1 MARLVLV
8 GAVAALLVGVFFLG
22 DVSPSRAQ
30 TEALVD
36 YDLDNDGL
44 IEVRTRN
51 QLQAIHYDLNGDGTP
66 ENRGSYRGISANWVT
81 SFPNAMPG
89 AGCPPRDHDND
100 PATDAVASC
109 IGYELIADIDA
120 SGVWNPIGK
129 TGANANWEGFN
140 TRLVG
145 NGFRV
150 YNGPNIRRNFGNTQS
165 RGAFIAII
173 EPQASVEGLGIHGA
187 RVDLE
192 DGHNAA
198 MTVLLRGKI
207 IGSYLQ
213 DGIVGRNSNAAFAVS
228 VQTGATYAGLIAHS
242 YVNGWDTDLSGSVGG
257 NSVGGLVSNFQAQ
270 NGDNQARCVNSYFS
284 GDIDALSTY
293 ISGKDKGL
301 IAHSVGS
308 GTQLENC
315 YGDNSRDNNTQRAW
329 QSASG
334 TENSLYTR
342 SAAQLKAP
350 TGYSGP
356 FEHWDDYDANGNRL
370 GEVGPR
376 TDFWEFGDETQYPT
390 LKAWGHDRTLPP
402 DRSLSGAATVNL
414 CTRNLAVA
422 NEIIRHLKDNVRRTG
437 VATTPAAVMALSPCQ
452 SSTDTQEVSITNLTD
467 LVVTSAAHPFNLRPD
482 RTFPESPKLTTLD
495 RNDFAYLTNAAHF
508 DLSGNALESLPPRLF
523 HGIPLRWLDLS
534 QNELTSLP
542 PDLFEG
548 VAAVTETTGNS
559 LQLAGNSLTD
569 TGLSGRV
576 FDPLSHLNGLDLS
589 DNALT
594 RINIRWFERLNNL
607 GRVGSEFTPG
617 LGLHLAG
624 NTVTE
629 HHYTAKILTGIR
641 DDIVQYTGSTADA
654 TLRQAILTAMQ
665 AANSSIAN
673 VDIGATTTSFYAT
686 TLAGSAAATADRGYQ
701 PGTVT
706 SCAGT
711 TGPDRYDYVGG
722 VTPDCYLQAH
732 WSPPH
737 KSADTAASAPGISTS
752 GSRGTVRA
760 DWTHTASASFVSYQ
774 LRSRPTASDAWT
786 PWLIAPITLASGA
799 KSVTAAAPESGVGY
813 TVQLRVITTT
823 GPPSAPIDGTATTTP
838 ANWLS
843 GFTAVTSTSAAGFIT
858 LNWTAVRLSDLPSGH
873 SVAEYFY
880 RYKLSSATVYG
891 AWRSAG
897 AGTRHTIAG
906 TELTAGATYNV
917 QLVGGIDDT
926 DADAGADYFT
936 NRAAATAAAY
946 TVPSSLSASSGT
958 DPGTISLTWMRQM
971 AFTHA
976 QTRFQVRRKPRGA
989 AWAGAEWIDVPDS
1002 TGTGGDSD
1010 TDTHNETGY
1019 MLTGLR
1025 GGVEYDIQVRLLPND
1040 TDGPLSPAGTTG
1052 TATAVPAPTTFTA
1065 TSGAAGALTLA
1076 WATQTAT
1083 SDGQAGYEM
1092 RYRYT
1097 GGAWTQ
1103 WADIAG
1109 STHSDTGHTL
1119 TGLLNNRSVEV
1130 ALRFRWNNAVR
1141 TSAAVAATGTTG
1153 AVAAPTV
1160 TATAAHGAVTLS
1172 WLQQTA
1178 TTNTEAKYQLRYKK
1192 AAESYPAT
1200 GSLGW
1205 ADIPNSSHSTNSH
1218 TVTDLDAGSYNFE
1231 VRFFWSEAIGAG
1243 AAGMATQSKTGIA
1256 APTGLN
1262 ATAATGPGRIS
1273 LAWTIQSA
1281 VTVSGTHYE
1290 FRHRVSGTSWPESG
1304 GWADI
1309 PGSGSG
1315 TTGYT
1320 FSSRNNSTIEVELR
1334 LVGVGPGAAASASVT
1349 TNAVARPTSLT
1360 ATAGAASIAL
1370 SWPAQSAT
1378 TGSSAK
1384 YQVRYKKSTESWPT
1398 TGSLGWADIPSSS
1411 HSSTS
1416 HTLTGLEAVS
1426 YNVEVRFLW
1435 SPAVGT
1441 SAARS
1446 ATATPTAFPTLT
1458 SVTAETGDLPYGID
1472 VSWDAQS
1479 VVTTGGFQ
1487 VRRTNWAKSGWGAWT
1502 DVPDGNDADMHTYDE
1517 TEFTINAE
1525 RTNWSTDV
1533 EVRYVIGTNVGPATR
1548 VSNVIS
1554 GFLPKG
1560 YTARPGSTPGSII
1573 VSWTRQDCGAT
1584 AGHFIRSHRAVG
1596 DPWPTGSGR
1605 WSGAIP
1611 PIPPNMGNHNATGYT
1626 LTGLTPGREYEMRV
1640 TGNVCDGWYFEHAQ
1654 PTAKARAA
1662 PVPAPQNLM
1671 ASTTSSEPAAVA
1683 LSWDVQTDA
1692 QGAQARYQVRH
1703 KKTADSWPATGE
1715 FGWADI
1721 PSSTHAT
1728 TSHTVRA
1735 LDPVSYDF
1743 EVRFVWDNTF
1753 GWSAATSVTATPAA
1767 GIAAPANL
1775 AATPSAV
1782 PGSVDLT
1789 WDQQTARTTATTKF
1803 QVRYKATDET
1813 AWGTWA
1819 DIPDSTDSGTDT
1831 HDETGYTVTGL
1842 GSPRRFYDFE
1852 VRLEVGDNPGSFA
1865 RLNRIRAGYQ
1875 PRGLTARTG
1884 TAPGTIDVSWDLQ
1897 TANQAAAAQFATR
1910 NKFAPQNWPAG
1921 GSGWINIGDQADA
1934 DSDSHNE
1941 VGYQYTGLMPGVLY
1955 DIVVSFTPDGTN
1967 YTHIPSLQVVQ
1978 ARAGIV
1984 PAPTNFRATTATSPP
1999 GAIVLSWDQ
2008 QTASSNAA
2016 SKHQYRVKRTSES
2029 WPTTGDE
2036 GWTDIGDG
2044 SDTNSHTYD
2053 ESSVTVPGLAGA
2065 EHDVQLRFFWT
2076 TALGAS
2082 AEVRAMATAST
2093 GPTPTGFT
2101 ATTSQNIGE
2110 VDLSW
2115 DLQTAQQGSNAKFQV
2130 RAKPS
2135 DENTWPAAWT
2145 DVPDSTGTGG
2155 DSDTDAHNETGYT
2168 VTGLDARRPY
2178 DFQMRLA
2185 VGNFGGPIVEV
2196 TNKRAGYYPREL
2208 TATTGTTPGTIDLS
2222 WMQQSVYQASTTTF
2236 LVRFKPSDEPWP
2248 ANQDDIYHAVNNP
2261 YGWRVITD
2269 SDDADLFQHDEDSYQ
2284 LINLR
2289 SGVQY
2294 DVNVSFTANATV
2306 FTHRPSLKLLKVRAG
2321 AVPVP
2326 ANLTATAEAVSIAL
2340 SWDAQTATNNSQAKY
2355 QVRYKKRND
2364 NWPTSTGLGWADIS
2378 GSNHA
2383 TDSHHILGLDAGD
2396 AYDVEL
2402 RFHYNDVV
2410 GASAATA
2417 TVSATPTAIAA
2428 LTGFT
2433 AGPGNIEGLIDP
2445 RWDQQT
2451 QSTSP
2456 ETVIQIRARQL
2467 DPTGSWIA
2475 WFTIP
2480 DSTGPSGDAGTH
2492 RYDETTSA
2500 WISGYQ
2506 QYRPVEVQIRL
2517 KVGTAEGPVS
2527 TVARAHAGYW
2537 PRNLSATAGTV
2548 PGTIQVTWDEQ
2559 TSYTGTN
2566 NRFRIR
2572 HKASS
2577 SSTWGSWTEVP
2588 DNSGGTTDTGTH
2600 RYDETQY
2607 TITGL
2612 TAGTDYDIGM
2622 GFWATSFRGFGSDNW
2637 HPTVTNIDAA
2647 IVLPPVNFNAATST
2661 GAAGAVDLSW
2671 DAQTASML
2679 AASKFQYRYKIASA
2693 TWGSQTWNDVD
2704 DGGTSVGDS
2713 DASHYNETGVT
2724 VTGLTAGTS
2733 YSFQLRFLWNATHGN
2748 STSVAATATASA
2760 VPTPDNFSA
2769 TAGTDPGSI
2778 DLAWDVVI
2786 GVTKYQYRYR
2796 TGAAAFG
2803 SWTDVPDSNGDS
2815 DQSDETSLTITMG
2828 LTAGT
2833 SYDFE
2838 FKAVASG
2845 NRESPVAT
2853 ATATAQTQ
2861 SPPTSFSASTGTN
2874 PGEIALTWGTPA
2886 GGTPTGFE
2894 YRYKRANQAAYPATW
2909 EDVPDNPGAG
2919 DPDTDRNDERAY
2931 TITSLWAGV
2940 SYNVQIRTESAIGPS
2955 EPGASTTATATAQV
2969 VAAPTGFSASTAE
2982 APGAIDLAWTAI
2994 STGLPDSDVV
3004 VNYQYRYK
3012 LNSATSFPTTG
3023 AGSWTNMP
3031 TANTTS
3037 FRVAGLNT
3045 YEAYDVDIRAA
3056 INDNDEGTATT
3067 AEYYS
3072 AAASDTNK
3080 LSGLAA
3086 PDNLR
3091 AAGGTAPGQVTLNWN
3106 AQTTFGT
3113 GFTAAKYQ
3121 YRTRIASPTATW
3133 PSGGGWTDVP
3143 SSTRTTATYTIPNL
3157 MNGQLHDIEL
3167 RFVPSGMLTGGP
3179 SSVQGTP
3186 TIVAVPT
3193 GFTAS
3198 TATATAGAIS
3208 LTWTAQV
3215 DGTSSEAK
3223 YQYRRKLTST
3233 GGPTVGWP
3241 ATAPYGWTDIGDGS
3255 DADSNAYN
3263 ENSLTFTGLN
3273 AGTSYHV
3280 QLRFHWSD
3288 AIGASAAAATQ
3299 TASASNVPIPGTFA
3313 ASSGSAPGSINLTW
3327 AAVTDASYQYRYKL
3341 ATTANYPTSGA
3352 GSWAS
3357 AGSGTSYTIMGLT
3370 NAESYHVQL
3379 RAVVS
3384 GSSSQ
3389 PTPTRTAQAQSQPG
3403 PRNFAAAQ
3411 GTNAGELALS
3421 WLAPMQGSPTRY
3433 DYRYKRATQATSAYS
3448 NWASAGTGTSFTVTS
3463 LWAGVSYDVQLIAVT
3478 AVGNSLPVTATQTAQ
3493 ELAAPGSLAGTI
3505 GDNPGEI
3512 DITWNAITSGLPT
3525 GDTVVQYQ
3533 YRTKLPSA
3541 SWPTTAPLGWVNIPA
3556 ASTTSH
3562 TITGLTSGTQYDVQL
3577 RAAVADGTEGTAT
3590 TAEYHSDPATAASS
3604 IYSGLAR
3611 PANLRA
3617 TASTTVPGSI
3627 VLQWNQQS
3635 AFTAGTEKYEFRRKL
3650 TDASWPAG
3658 GGWADV
3664 PSSTHSTT
3672 GHTLTDLTN
3681 GEDYN
3686 IEVRFYHSSTLG
3698 SSAATAVV
3706 GTASSI
3712 AVPTGFTATRSTTT
3726 AGAIDLRWNAQTAV
3740 TVSTAL
3746 FQVRTRPTTQGA
3758 SWSTWAPVPDDT
3770 SADDPDTDQH
3780 DETRHTLTG
3789 LTADQQYNIELRLF
3803 MSTAIGASNAATA
3816 SATASSVPVPTGLD
3830 ATTGS
3835 GAGEIDVTWTAVI
3848 GATSYQYRYKLE
3860 SVTAYPT
3867 TGTGSWATTTAATSQ
3882 TIGNLSGG
3890 EWYNVQVR
3898 ALVTGIGES
3907 QPTTAV
3913 RAQAQTTPGPATL
3926 TFSHGPNPGDIKID
3940 WTAPAMNA
3948 PVEHYEY
3955 RYKLETAS
3963 TYPSTGTGSW
3973 AEVLDSGDLGTL
3985 QSDETTYTISG
3996 LQAGVSYHVQFRVY
4010 ASSAIGYSLPQRGTQ
4025 TARPVPP
4032 PTSFMASGGGDP
4044 GEVDLQWTA
4053 PTGVTIL
4060 RYELRHRQGAPGAWT
4075 GAWSSW
4081 TSAGTATTYTY
4092 TTLLAGMPRTFE
4104 VRAVMQTVGASAP
4117 VSTTGTPTPVPT
4129 PASFTATTGV
4139 FPGEIDISWMAVTGA
4154 TSYEYRYTLSSNVTW
4169 PDDATW
4175 QSVAATVTSTTITL
4189 LDEGAAYTVEVR
4201 AAITNVGKSTMVAR
4215 GTASA
4220 RGATFMDQRPNV
4232 PAIHAAYAVDAAA
4245 IPGRIAIDLPGGTD
4259 PFIYRHRTVNPGQW
4273 SRWFKVTP
4281 QASQNQFLIPDLTPG
4296 VEYEIQVRAYTGMT
4310 TGFTTALTAE
4320 AQAAPLLAAE
4330 DFTAGESSGVILLQW
4345 SSPALYT
4352 PDYYE
4357 YRTKPTGTQTWSEWV
4372 RVDHEGDRGSTQR
4385 RWVTGLESGI
4395 SHDFELRMQTGAGPS
4410 PIAKSSGSARLRI
4423 AEVHSIR
4430 PTVREVSV
4438 RVGDT
4443 IALTVDIYD
4452 GQEVLDN
4459 SIPGKPG
4466 SKLVFR
4472 WEDKLA
4478 DGSAG
4483 SAGGTFATPNNG
4495 RRVTYTAPSSPGR
4508 YIVTAEAQPDGVCTS
4523 HHEGA
4528 AEITDAEREQC
4539 TATFTIRVSGIPAV
4553 PVPRPDPV
4561 DPTGAIPTSMTDDKG
4576 GTYTVF
4582 TPTKGGTFTGD
4593 DITVTAPAGAIPD
4606 RTVVGIGA
4614 TTSDIPTPAP
4624 IPGATM
4630 SLAGSY
4636 YDINAI
4642 ADNGEPPI
4650 PSYTLNEPATACL
4663 PFPQEFRADLSNVVV
4678 VQRKST
4684 GDLSILSTKIRSLSG
4699 DLTVCGTLTQLPAT
4713 VAVARLGLVPAPT
4726 QTTPTTPA
4734 DTPDTGA
4741 TAPSTV
4747 ALLLTLLTGLV
4758 VLTGISRIRRI
4769 IL

>member
-1 MARLVLV
+1 MTSPCPPPVFRRLVLIC
-8 GAVAALLVGVFFLG
+8 AAAALLVGVFFLG
-22 DVSPSRAQ
+22 DVAPSRAQ

-150 YNGPNIRRNFGNTQS
+150 YNGPNIRRNFGHTQS

-192 DGHNAA
+192 DGRNAA

-257 NSVGGLVSNFQAQ
+257 NTVGGLVSNFQAQ

-293 ISGKDKGL
+293 INGKDKGL

-334 TENSLYTR
+334 TENALYTR

-356 FEHWDDYDANGNRL
+356 FEHWDDYDANGTRL

-437 VATTPAAVMALSPCQ
+437 VATTPAAVLALSPCQ

-495 RNDFAYLTNAAHF
+495 HNDFAYLPNAAHF

-523 HGIPLRWLDLS
+523 HGVPLRWLDLS

-542 PDLFEG
+542 PDLFAG

-559 LQLAGNSLTD
+559 LQLAGNNLTD

-673 VDIGATTTSFYAT
+673 VDIGATTTSFYAN

-926 DADAGADYFT
+926 DADATADYFT

-1002 TGTGGDSD
+1002 TGDGGDSD

-1025 GGVEYDIQVRLLPND
+1025 GGVEYDIQVRLVSND

-1076 WATQTAT
+1076 WAVQTAT

-1153 AVAAPTV
+1153 AVAAPAI
-1160 TATAAHGAVTLS
+1160 TATAAAGAVTLS

-1178 TTNTEAKYQLRYKK
+1178 TTNTDAKYQLRYKK
-1192 AAESYPAT
+1192 AAESYPTT

-1243 AAGMATQSKTGIA
+1243 AAGTATQSKTGIA
-1256 APTGLN
+1256 APAGLN
-1262 ATAATGPGRIS
+1262 ATASSTVPGLIT
-1273 LAWTIQSA
+1273 LAWTLQST
-1281 VTVSGTHYE
+1281 VTGSGTHYE

-1304 GWADI
+1304 GWSDVL
-1309 PGSGSG
+1309 GSGPG
-1315 TTGYT
+1315 TIGFT

-1334 LVGVGPGAAASASVT
+1334 LFSAGPGAAASASVT
-1349 TNAVARPTSLT
+1349 TLAVATPGTLT

-1370 SWPAQSAT
+1370 SWPAQTAT
-1378 TGSSAK
+1378 TNSSAR
-1384 YQVRYKKSTESWPT
+1384 YQVRYKKASESWPT
-1398 TGSLGWADIPSSS
+1398 TGSLGWAEISGST
-1411 HSSTS
+1411 HASTS
-1416 HTLTGLEAVS
+1416 HTLTGLDTVS
-1426 YNVEVRFLW
+1426 YNVEVRFLY
-1435 SPAVGT
+1435 SPAIGT
-1441 SAARS
+1441 SAATT

-1479 VVTTGGFQ
+1479 VVTAGGFQ
-1487 VRRTNWAKSGWGAWT
+1487 VRRTNWPKTGWGAWT
-1502 DVPDGNDADMHTYDE
+1502 DVPDSNDADMHTYDE

-1560 YTARPGSTPGSII
+1560 YTARPGSTPGSIV
-1573 VSWTRQDCGAT
+1573 VSWDVQTCGAT

-1596 DPWPTGSGR
+1596 DPWPTGNAR

-1611 PIPPNMGNHNATGYT
+1611 AIAPHMGTWNATGYT
-1626 LTGLTPGREYEMRV
+1626 LTGLTPGREYEMRI

-1671 ASTTSSEPAAVA
+1671 ASTTSGGDAAIA

-1753 GWSAATSVTATPAA
+1753 GWSAGTSVTATPAA

-1941 VGYQYTGLMPGVLY
+1941 VGYQYTGLQPGVLY

-1967 YTHIPSLQVVQ
+1967 YTHIPSLEVVR

-1984 PAPTNFRATTATSPP
+1984 PAPTNFRATTSSTVA
-1999 GAIVLSWDQ
+1999 GAIDLTWDQ
-2008 QTASSNAA
+2008 QSASTNAA
-2016 SKHQYRVKRTSES
+2016 SKHQYRTKLTSES

-2044 SDTNSHTYD
+2044 ADTNSHTYD
-2053 ESSVTVPGLAGA
+2053 ESSATVPAANGA
-2065 EHDVQLRFFWT
+2065 ENDVQLRFFWT

-2093 GPTPTGFT
+2093 VPAPTGLRATADYNAVQLNWDAQSGTTNSEAKYQVRFKKSADSYPAASPFGWADIPSSTHATNTYTVTGLEGGSAYDFELRFHWSDASGASASSGSVSATPLAVPTAADTT
-2101 ATTSQNIGE
+2101 ATTS
-2110 VDLSW
+2110 VT
-2115 DLQTAQQGSNAKFQV
+2115 LQQIDVAWTAQTSVTAATAKYQV
-2130 RAKPS
+2130 RWRL
-2135 DENTWPAAWT
+2135 TGAAAWGTWT
-2145 DVPDSTGTGG
+2145 DVPDSSADADSHAYNESSYTIGSLTSYRQYDVEVRFVVGTATGTATRV
-2155 DSDTDAHNETGYT
+2155 S
-2168 VTGLDARRPY
+2168 
-2178 DFQMRLA
+2178 
-2185 VGNFGGPIVEV
+2185 EV
-2196 TNKRAGYYPREL
+2196 RAGYHPQGM
-2208 TATTGTTPGTIDLS
+2208 TAVPGAAPGTIDVSWTQQTIYTETWRRFHISYKLS
-2222 WMQQSVYQASTTTF
+2222 SANAWGAWIDIA
-2236 LVRFKPSDEPWP
+2236 DET
-2248 ANQDDIYHAVNNP
+2248 A
-2261 YGWRVITD
+2261 D
-2269 SDDADLFQHDEDSYQ
+2269 SHQ
-2284 LINLR
+2284 LTALTA
-2289 SGVQY
+2289 GAQY
-2294 DVNVSFTANATV
+2294 DVRMMFNTTGEHNWPDTNYIP
-2306 FTHRPSLKLLKVRAG
+2306 TLTGVRAG
-2321 AVPVP
+2321 IVQAPV
-2326 ANLTATAEAVSIAL
+2326 NFTAA
-2340 SWDAQTATNNSQAKY
+2340 
-2355 QVRYKKRND
+2355 
-2364 NWPTSTGLGWADIS
+2364 TST
-2378 GSNHA
+2378 
-2383 TDSHHILGLDAGD
+2383 DAVN
-2396 AYDVEL
+2396 AV
-2402 RFHYNDVV
+2402 
-2410 GASAATA
+2410 T
-2417 TVSATPTAIAA
+2417 
-2428 LTGFT
+2428 
-2433 AGPGNIEGLIDP
+2433 
-2445 RWDQQT
+2445 
-2451 QSTSP
+2451 
-2456 ETVIQIRARQL
+2456 
-2467 DPTGSWIA
+2467 
-2475 WFTIP
+2475 
-2480 DSTGPSGDAGTH
+2480 
-2492 RYDETTSA
+2492 
-2500 WISGYQ
+2500 
-2506 QYRPVEVQIRL
+2506 
-2517 KVGTAEGPVS
+2517 
-2527 TVARAHAGYW
+2527 
-2537 PRNLSATAGTV
+2537 LS
-2548 PGTIQVTWDEQ
+2548 WDEQ
-2559 TSYTGTN
+2559 T
-2566 NRFRIR
+2566 
-2572 HKASS
+2572 AS
-2577 SSTWGSWTEVP
+2577 T
-2588 DNSGGTTDTGTH
+2588 
-2600 RYDETQY
+2600 
-2607 TITGL
+2607 
-2612 TAGTDYDIGM
+2612 
-2622 GFWATSFRGFGSDNW
+2622 
-2637 HPTVTNIDAA
+2637 
-2647 IVLPPVNFNAATST
+2647 
-2661 GAAGAVDLSW
+2661 
-2671 DAQTASML
+2671 L
-2679 AASKFQYRYKIASA
+2679 AASKFQYRYKLTSTAAWS
-2693 TWGSQTWNDVD
+2693 TETWNPVD

-2713 DASHYNETGVT
+2713 DANHYNETGIT
-2724 VTGLTAGTS
+2724 VTGLTANTS
-2733 YSFQLRFLWNATHGN
+2733 YDFQLRFLWNSTFGN
-2748 STSVAATATASA
+2748 SMSVGRTATSSAIPAPPNFTASSGTTAGTVDLSWDLVTDATKYQYQYKPTGDAQYPTSGSGVWTDVPDSASDGLANESSLTVTGLSVGASFDFQVRAHTASSNGPAAAEQTATAQTQA
-2760 VPTPDNFSA
+2760 PPTGLTA
-2769 TAGTDPGSI
+2769 TAGTNPGEITISWT
-2778 DLAWDVVI
+2778 APSATPATHT
-2786 GVTKYQYRYR
+2786 GFEFRYKR
-2796 TGAAAFG
+2796 TAQGAYPS
-2803 SWTDVPDSNGDS
+2803 SWTDVPDSGSNGR
-2815 DQSDETSLTITMG
+2815 SDETS
-2828 LTAGT
+2828 
-2833 SYDFE
+2833 
-2838 FKAVASG
+2838 
-2845 NRESPVAT
+2845 
-2853 ATATAQTQ
+2853 
-2861 SPPTSFSASTGTN
+2861 
-2874 PGEIALTWGTPA
+2874 
-2886 GGTPTGFE
+2886 
-2894 YRYKRANQAAYPATW
+2894 
-2909 EDVPDNPGAG
+2909 
-2919 DPDTDRNDERAY
+2919 Y
-2931 TITSLWAGV
+2931 TISSLWAGV
-2940 SYNVQIRTESAIGPS
+2940 SYDVQIRAESNDGPS
-2955 EPGASTTATATAQV
+2955 TPGMGTTATATAQV
-2969 VAAPTGFSASTAE
+2969 VAAPTGFGAARGSD
-2982 APGAIDLAWTAI
+2982 PGELDLSWTVLAT
-2994 STGLPDSDVV
+2994 TGLPSTPGTPAVRDAVV
-3004 VNYQYRYK
+3004 RYEYRTK
-3012 LNSATSFPTTG
+3012 TTASSNWSNWAQVPDQDDPADG
-3023 AGSWTNMP
+3023 QADE
-3031 TANTTS
+3031 TAYTIT
-3037 FRVAGLNT
+3037 GLT
-3045 YEAYDVDIRAA
+3045 AYTAYDVQLRAA
-3056 INDNDEGTATT
+3056 IHDNDEGTATT
-3067 AEYYS
+3067 PEYYS
-3072 AAASDTNK
+3072 ASASDTNTRSGLAIPNDPQATGGTDPGEISINWVAQTTFGSTFTDAK
-3080 LSGLAA
+3080 YQIRYKLATASFPAASPYGWADISGSTRTSLATTLSGLMNRQLYDIELRFLPSSSLTSAAAKFQGTPTAVPVPTGLSAAEAMSTAAAIDVDWTAQTDTSGSEAKYQIRRKRTNAAWPTTSTEGWTDIPDSASDGAHNENETTLGTLDAGESYNVELRFHWSNAVGASVAASTTANAARIPAPPSFSATSGSVTDTVDLSWGAVSGITKFQYRHRLMGASWPAAA
-3086 PDNLR
+3086 PFGWADVPDGTDTGSSLADETSYTVTGLTGGMTYDFELRAHTAAATFGPTSSDSANAQPQSPPTSYTATTGTNPGEIVLGWTAPAGSTHTGFQYRHKRTGQADSAYIDWADVPDSGSDGRSNETSYTITSLWAGVGYTVQIRAQASGNSASEPGASTTATATAKEVAAPTTLNATIGDGPGEIDITWTALATSGLPTGDAVVQYQYRTKLQSASWPTSAPLGWNNIPAANTSSYTITGLTAYTLYDIQLRGAIDDGSDTTGEPPKLANYHSDAVSATGARSGLARPANLR
-3091 AAGGTAPGQVTLNWN
+3091 AAGGTAPGSLSLTWD
-3106 AQTTFGT
+3106 AQTAITT
-3113 GFTAAKYQ
+3113 GFSAAKYQ
-3121 YRTRIASPTATW
+3121 VRSRLATATSW
-3133 PSGGGWTDVP
+3133 PSGGGWTDIA
-3143 SSTRTTATYTIPNL
+3143 SSGLTTASHTLTDL
-3157 MNGQLHDIEL
+3157 MNGRQYDVEV
-3167 RFVPSGMLTGGP
+3167 RFVPSISLM
-3179 SSVQGTP
+3179 SAARSVRGT
-3186 TIVAVPT
+3186 TTVVAVPA

-3198 TATATAGAIS
+3198 TAATTAGAID
-3208 LTWTAQV
+3208 LTWTAQSA
-3215 DGTSSEAK
+3215 TSGSEAK
-3223 YQYRRKLTST
+3223 YQYRRKAVSASWPTS
-3233 GGPTVGWP
+3233 GDM
-3241 ATAPYGWTDIGDGS
+3241 GWTDI
-3255 DADSNAYN
+3255 ADSGTDGAHN
-3263 ENSLTFTGLN
+3263 ESSLTFTGLT
-3273 AGTSYHV
+3273 AGASYHV
-3280 QLRFHWSD
+3280 ELRFHWSN
-3288 AIGASAAAATQ
+3288 AVGASAATATL
-3299 TASASNVPIPGTFA
+3299 TARASDVPIPGSFT
-3313 ASSGSAPGSINLTW
+3313 ASSGSDAGEIDLSW
-3327 AAVTDASYQYRYKL
+3327 SAVTNATYEYRYKL
-3341 ATTANYPTSGA
+3341 AATANYPTSGE
-3352 GSWAS
+3352 GFWAS
-3357 AGSGTSYTIMGLT
+3357 AGSGTSYTITGLT
-3370 NAESYHVQL
+3370 ARSTYNIQL

-3384 GSSSQ
+3384 GSSSL
-3389 PTPTRTAQAQSQPG
+3389 PTPT
-3403 PRNFAAAQ
+3403 
-3411 GTNAGELALS
+3411 
-3421 WLAPMQGSPTRY
+3421 
-3433 DYRYKRATQATSAYS
+3433 AT
-3448 NWASAGTGTSFTVTS
+3448 
-3463 LWAGVSYDVQLIAVT
+3463 
-3478 AVGNSLPVTATQTAQ
+3478 
-3493 ELAAPGSLAGTI
+3493 
-3505 GDNPGEI
+3505 
-3512 DITWNAITSGLPT
+3512 
-3525 GDTVVQYQ
+3525 
-3533 YRTKLPSA
+3533 
-3541 SWPTTAPLGWVNIPA
+3541 
-3556 ASTTSH
+3556 
-3562 TITGLTSGTQYDVQL
+3562 
-3577 RAAVADGTEGTAT
+3577 
-3590 TAEYHSDPATAASS
+3590 
-3604 IYSGLAR
+3604 
-3611 PANLRA
+3611 
-3617 TASTTVPGSI
+3617 
-3627 VLQWNQQS
+3627 
-3635 AFTAGTEKYEFRRKL
+3635 
-3650 TDASWPAG
+3650 
-3658 GGWADV
+3658 
-3664 PSSTHSTT
+3664 
-3672 GHTLTDLTN
+3672 
-3681 GEDYN
+3681 
-3686 IEVRFYHSSTLG
+3686 
-3698 SSAATAVV
+3698 
-3706 GTASSI
+3706 
-3712 AVPTGFTATRSTTT
+3712 
-3726 AGAIDLRWNAQTAV
+3726 
-3740 TVSTAL
+3740 
-3746 FQVRTRPTTQGA
+3746 
-3758 SWSTWAPVPDDT
+3758 
-3770 SADDPDTDQH
+3770 
-3780 DETRHTLTG
+3780 
-3789 LTADQQYNIELRLF
+3789 
-3803 MSTAIGASNAATA
+3803 
-3816 SATASSVPVPTGLD
+3816 
-3830 ATTGS
+3830 
-3835 GAGEIDVTWTAVI
+3835 
-3848 GATSYQYRYKLE
+3848 
-3860 SVTAYPT
+3860 
-3867 TGTGSWATTTAATSQ
+3867 
-3882 TIGNLSGG
+3882 
-3890 EWYNVQVR
+3890 
-3898 ALVTGIGES
+3898 
-3907 QPTTAV
+3907 
-3913 RAQAQTTPGPATL
+3913 AQAQTTPGPANL
-3926 TFSHGPNPGDIKID
+3926 TFAYGPNPGDIKID
-3940 WTAPAMNA
+3940 WTRPALPA
-3948 PVEHYEY
+3948 PVTHYEF
-3955 RYKLETAS
+3955 RYKLATAA
-3963 TYPSTGTGSW
+3963 TYPSSGAGHW
-3973 AEVLDSGDLGTL
+3973 AEVPDSGDTGTL

-3996 LQAGVSYHVQFRVY
+3996 LQAGKSYHVQVRVF
-4010 ASSAIGYSLPQRGTQ
+4010 ANQAIQYSLPQLRTQ

-4032 PTSFMASGGGDP
+4032 PTSFTASGGTNP
-4044 GEVDLQWTA
+4044 GEVNLGWTA

-4060 RYELRHRQGAPGAWT
+4060 RYELRHRLGTT

-4139 FPGEIDISWMAVTGA
+4139 FPGEVDISWMAVTGA
-4154 TSYEYRYTLSSNVTW
+4154 TSYEYRYRLSSLSADPW
-4169 PDDATW
+4169 PAAEGWT
-4175 QSVAATVTSTTITL
+4175 SVAATMTPSTTITL
-4189 LDEGAAYTVEVR
+4189 LNEGAAYQLEVR
-4201 AAITNVGKSTMVAR
+4201 AAITNVGRSMAASAS
-4215 GTASA
+4215 ASA
-4220 RGATFMDQRPNV
+4220 RSASFTDSDARANPPA
-4232 PAIHAAYAVDAAA
+4232 PAIPAAYDVAAAA

-4281 QASQNQFLIPDLTPG
+4281 QASQNQFLIPGLTPG
-4296 VEYEIQVRAYTGMT
+4296 VEYEIQVRAYTGMA
-4310 TGFTTALTAE
+4310 TGFTLPLTKK
-4320 AQAAPLLAAE
+4320 AQAAPLVAAE

-4357 YRTKPTGTQTWSEWV
+4357 YRTKPTGTQTWSDWV

-4385 RWVTGLESGI
+4385 KWVTGLESGI

-4410 PIAKSSGSARLRI
+4410 PVASSAGSARLRI

-4478 DGSAG
+4478 DGSTG
-4483 SAGGTFATPNNG
+4483 SAGGTFAAPTDE

-4553 PVPRPDPV
+4553 QAPRPDPV

-4614 TTSDIPTPAP
+4614 TTSDIPTPDP
-4624 IPGATM
+4624 VPGATM

-4636 YDINAI
+4636 YDINAV
-4642 ADNGEPPI
+4642 ADTGEPPI

-4663 PFPQEFRADLSNVVV
+4663 PFPQEFRADLSNVVL
-4678 VQRKST
+4678 VQRKSA
-4684 GDLSILSTKIRSLSG
+4684 GDLSILSTKIRSNAG

-4713 VAVARLGLVPAPT
+4713 IAVARLGLVPAPAP
-4726 QTTPTTPA
+4726 TTPSTPA

-4747 ALLLTLLTGLV
+4747 ALLLMLLTGLV
-4758 VLTGISRIRRI
+4758 VLTGMYRIRRI